1 MSLLALRAFGF
12 FGMSDE
18 KINYRKGPLRK
29 KEKVLRKKVELTF
42 PERLIKEPIIYQVGK
57 KFQVVTNIFKADVN
71 ESKGW
76 VVLELDGEQEEIDK
90 SIQYLKALGIEVKEL
105 EG

>member
-1 MSLLALRAFGF
+1 
-12 FGMSDE
+12 MSDE

-42 PERLIKEPIIYQVGK
+42 PERLIKEPVIYQVGK
-57 KFQVVTNIFKADVN
+57 KFRVVTNIFKADVN

>member
-18 KINYRKGPLRK
+18 KINYRKGPLGK
-29 KEKVLRKKVELTF
+29 KEKVLKKVELTF
-42 PERLIKEPIIYQVGK
+42 PEKLIKEPVIYQVGK
-57 KFQVVTNIFKADVN
+57 KFRVVTNIFKADVN

-105 EG
+105 